1 MNVIK
6 ESAIEHAFEF
16 TNDDLNANHEGQLS
30 ATQIQ
35 RLRGKSINMATII
48 IVVLGALGV
57 LSYLSA
63 GSDTAGTPVFVLV
76 LVVTALVT
84 VGGTVGWNEFA
95 IRSRTVNKA
104 TGTVYL
110 AYGYGV
116 YNPPV
121 ENRLGNSRRLML
133 GRAGAYV
140 MLIEN
145 QEFRINRE
153 QWNII
158 TPGSIAAAYWV
169 PNIRKIVSIEI
180 IDHNVTLPDD
190 AARHLLNTPNEVLP
204 ALPGPMHDQDDQDM
218 PHA

>member
-63 GSDTAGTPVFVLV
+63 GSDTAGTPAFVLV

-84 VGGTVGWNEFA
+84 VAGTVGWNEFA
-95 IRSRTVNKA
+95 IRSRTVNKV

-116 YNPPV
+116 CKSPV
-121 ENRLGNSRRLML
+121 ENKPGKTRRVWF
-133 GRAGAYV
+133 GSATAGMKVFHKSA
-140 MLIEN
+140 
-145 QEFRINRE
+145 
-153 QWNII
+153 
-158 TPGSIAAAYWV
+158 
-169 PNIRKIVSIEI
+169 VSI
-180 IDHNVTLPDD
+180 
-190 AARHLLNTPNEVLP
+190 
-204 ALPGPMHDQDDQDM
+204 
-218 PHA
+218 